1 LHQSEEL
8 IAEKR
13 RRIEEQLW
21 AIHEANIGDYFE
33 TVEVAKVDRDG
44 KAETDEAGNMLT
56 VKTERPRLI
65 SDPAPELAQVI
76 EDVTIDSKGRAIP
89 PKLYSKLLQA
99 SKELRAMLNFI

>member
-1 LHQSEEL
+1 M

-56 VKTERPRLI
+56 VKTER
-65 SDPAPELAQVI
+65 I

-89 PKLYSKLLQA
+89 PKLYS
-99 SKELRAMLNFI
+99 ELFVCPAEEG